1 MRRYPIQE
9 AFHPFRL
16 SVEPERLSHSPRIWF
31 KVGMA
36 EEVLLADWLEIASIV
51 VETIIVILLVKT
63 VKDYAEVAKVSRL
76 QVKQRFRPW
85 IGPTTGIEFLREAE
99 GKHQFAVA
107 IKNFGEIPAT
117 KVVAMSTA
125 THELPSKDLLN
136 GGNGDANKLERY
148 VLGPLLPNMEKRY
161 WMFVDSPT
169 MEKVKEGQIPLYTL
183 TNFVY
188 EFEGGTSS
196 YGMISQY
203 DPRSKV
209 FVHKDMWVE

>member
-1 MRRYPIQE
+1 MAEIE
-9 AFHPFRL
+9 L
-16 SVEPERLSHSPRIWF
+16 SVLF
-31 KVGMA
+31 
-36 EEVLLADWLEIASIV
+36 EIASV
-51 VETIIVILLVKT
+51 AVETVIVILLIKT
-63 VKDYAEVAKVSRL
+63 VRDYAEVAKMSRL

-85 IGPTTGIEFLREAE
+85 IGPTSGIEFLREAE
-99 GKHQFAVA
+99 GKHQFSIA

-125 THELPSKDLLN
+125 SSEMPNKEILLKS
-136 GGNGDANKLERY
+136 GKGDSGSGAKLDTY

-161 WMFVDSPT
+161 WMFVDSNT
-169 MEKVKEGQIPLYTL
+169 VQQAKSGSVPLFTL
-183 TNFVY
+183 TNFSY

-203 DPRSKV
+203 DPKTNL